1 MDTTN
6 DITFRL
12 LRQAEEFQQVIDL
25 QRLVWSDNPEALVP
39 LHMLYSL
46 AQNGSPLIGAFDGS
60 LMVGFSMAFI
70 AIDMHDT
77 SRPAASNLK
86 LASKRL
92 AVHPDYRSSGI
103 GYRLKLE
110 QKAYAHQQ
118 GIRLITWTFDP
129 LISRNAYFHVRK
141 LGGVARQ
148 FHIDYYDQAP
158 GQVDSIGV
166 SDRMICE
173 WWITSNRVEERLHG
187 NRRDLMLEQYLSG
200 GAPILNPSI
209 EGANGLLMPCEG
221 EVEIGDH
228 SLLLVE
234 IPPDTT
240 QFFDDPSLAKSWRD
254 HTRAAF
260 DLTFGAGY
268 IVTDFLHEAFEGRP
282 RSFYVMGFD
291 GVGAG
296 LA

>member
-1 MDTTN
+1 MDTVN
-6 DITFRL
+6 NITYRL
-12 LRQAEEFQQVIDL
+12 LREGDELQQALDL
-25 QRLVWSDNPEALVP
+25 QRLVWGENPEGLVP

-46 AQNGSPLIGAFDGS
+46 VKNGSPVIGAFDGG
-60 LMVGFSMAFI
+60 LLVGFSLAFLGL
-70 AIDMHDT
+70 DVQE
-77 SRPAASNLK
+77 SPRPAASNLK

-110 QKAYAHQQ
+110 QKQFAHQQ

-129 LISRNAYFHVRK
+129 LISRNAYFHIRK
-141 LGGVARQ
+141 LGGIVRQ
-148 FHIDYYDQAP
+148 FHPDFYGQAP
-158 GQVDSIGV
+158 GQTDSIGT

-173 WWITSNRVEERLHG
+173 WWVTSNRVEERLHG
-187 NRRDLMLEQYLSG
+187 NRRDLMLEQYLSSN
-200 GAPILNPSI
+200 APIINPAI
-209 EGANGLLMPCEG
+209 EGANGLLMPCER
-221 EVEIGDH
+221 EVTLGDH

-234 IPPDTT
+234 IPPDTA
-240 QFFDDPSLAKSWRD
+240 QFFDDPSLAKSWRN

-268 IVTDFLHEAFEGRP
+268 IVTDFLHEDH

-296 LA
+296 LL

>member
-1 MDTTN
+1 METVN
-6 DITFRL
+6 DITYRL
-12 LRQAEEFQQVIDL
+12 LRRGDDLHQVLDL
-25 QRLVWSDNPEALVP
+25 QRLVWSDNPETLVP

-46 AQNGSPLIGAFDGS
+46 VTNGCPLIGAFDEG
-60 LMVGFSMAFI
+60 LLVGFSLAFI
-70 AIDMHDT
+70 AIDVQDS
-77 SRPAASNLK
+77 SRPAAANLK

-110 QKAYAHQQ
+110 QKQYAHQQ

-141 LGGVARQ
+141 LGGIARY
-148 FHIDYYDQAP
+148 FYRDFYDQAP
-158 GQVDSIGV
+158 GQVDAIGS

-187 NRRDLMLEQYLSG
+187 TRRDLMLEQYLSG
-200 GAPILNPSI
+200 GAPIINPSV
-209 EGANGLLMPCEG
+209 EGANGLLMPSEG
-221 EVEIGDH
+221 EVILDDQ

-234 IPPDTT
+234 IPPDTSR
-240 QFFDDPSLAKSWRD
+240 FFDDPSLAKSWRN

-260 DLTFGAGY
+260 GLTFGAGY
-268 IVTDFLHEAFEGRP
+268 IVTDFLHEEYEGRA

-291 GVGAG
+291 G

>member
-1 MDTTN
+1 MT
-6 DITFRL
+6 R
-12 LRQAEEFQQVIDL
+12 R
-25 QRLVWSDNPEALVP
+25 RKSP

-46 AQNGSPLIGAFDGS
+46 TINGSPLIGAFDEG
-60 LMVGFSMAFI
+60 LLVGFSLAFI
-70 AIDMHDT
+70 GLDLQGS

-110 QKAYAHQQ
+110 QKEFANQQ
-118 GIRLITWTFDP
+118 AIRLITWTFDP
-129 LISRNAYFHVRK
+129 LISRNAYFHIHK
-141 LGGVARQ
+141 LGGIARHFRQ
-148 FHIDYYDQAP
+148 NFYGSAS
-158 GQVDSIGV
+158 GQVDAIGS

-173 WWITSNRVEERLHG
+173 WWVTSNRVEERLHG
-187 NRRDLMLEQYLSG
+187 TRRDLRLEQYLSG
-200 GAPILNPSI
+200 SAPILNPSI
-209 EGANGLLMPCEG
+209 EGANGLLMPSEG
-221 EVEIGDH
+221 EVILGDH

-234 IPPDTT
+234 IPPDTS
-240 QFFDDPSLAKSWRD
+240 QFYGDPSLAKSWRD

-260 DLTFGAGY
+260 GLTFGAGY
-268 IVTDFLHEAFEGRP
+268 IVTDFLHEEYEGRP

-291 GVGAG
+291 GVGSS